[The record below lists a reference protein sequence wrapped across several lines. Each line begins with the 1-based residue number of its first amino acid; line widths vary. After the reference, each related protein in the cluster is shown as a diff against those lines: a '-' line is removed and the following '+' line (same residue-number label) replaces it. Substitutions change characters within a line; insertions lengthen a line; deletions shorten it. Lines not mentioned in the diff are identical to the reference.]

1 MSWIRR
7 QCETVN
13 TDYVLESEVCK
24 TPRAKTSQ
32 HAYYVEISLCIDC
45 LHEMCNSFD
54 ASCENL
60 LKMWTYI
67 YSQAEKRGKTIKKLR
82 LNIVLFGN
90 RYLGS
95 VLSSSFTIPNQIDSL
110 CDFIKLYSFHKHMKY
125 TEANWLTSLKHS
137 MDIEWN
143 VTNDYEAETDTNKH
157 LRLQTIIL
165 SDKEYLSAQIDE
177 LSSIWHEGIMSKI
190 VKRDCHSGRR
200 LVLFAPDVYPWTEV
214 GMNYCPCIH
223 HPVKIAN
230 GLRDIDFETIISS
243 CLCTI

>member
-1 MSWIRR
+1 
-7 QCETVN
+7 
-13 TDYVLESEVCK
+13 
-24 TPRAKTSQ
+24 
-32 HAYYVEISLCIDC
+32 
-45 LHEMCNSFD
+45 
-54 ASCENL
+54 
-60 LKMWTYI
+60 
-67 YSQAEKRGKTIKKLR
+67 
-82 LNIVLFGN
+82 
-90 RYLGS
+90 
-95 VLSSSFTIPNQIDSL
+95 
-110 CDFIKLYSFHKHMKY
+110 MKY

-137 MDIEWN
+137 MDKEWN
-143 VTNDYEAETDTNKH
+143 ITNDYEAETDTNKH

-200 LVLFAPDVYPWTEV
+200 LVLFAPDVCPWTEV